1 MNYSD
6 TLEFLYSSLPM
17 YQRIGQAAYKSDLE
31 TTIRLDNH
39 FGNPHLNYRTV
50 HIAGTNGKGSVSHM
64 LASILQAG
72 GLKTGLY
79 TSPHYIDYR
88 ERIRING
95 KKISEQY
102 VTDFV
107 NINIEKIRE
116 LNPSFFEMTA
126 AMAFEYFKD
135 EKVDI
140 AVVETGMGG
149 RLDSTNII
157 NPLVSVITNIG
168 LDHTRF
174 LGETHEEIAAE
185 KAGIIKKNTPVVI
198 GQSQAGTKD
207 VFIKQAA
214 AAESDI
220 YFADKKYSLVQN
232 EAKHDFYFQVYDTYR
247 DGNPYLKELK
257 TDMLGNFQG
266 LNIITVLQVA
276 EILGLNQESVIKG
289 LGNVKGNT
297 GFMGRWQVI
306 DKSPFVVCDSAHNAE
321 GIKLSVEEL
330 MKMKARELHIV
341 FGMVNDKDA
350 DRILKILPAG
360 ARYYFTRATVPR
372 AMDTSVLSSKA
383 GEYKLE
389 GSSFDSVY
397 PAFLS
402 AIKHAD
408 KEDIIY
414 IGGSSFIVADF
425 LDKYYAK

>member
-95 KKISEQY
+95 KKISEHY

-389 GSSFDSVY
+389 GSSFESVY